1 MEIKHPLYTDDGEWL
16 PGHNESE
23 GGGPEIRRGFYD
35 QIFGLWRR
43 AEEGGGGRPHL
54 PEGSRQAEQ
63 RLVVEAG
70 HPVGLGRWE
79 ERLREAHV
87 REDENQQGGV
97 GWRATLS
104 GWTRKELMRGS

>member
-35 QIFGLWRR
+35 QIYGLWRR

-63 RLVVEAG
+63 RLAVEAVDILSAWADG
-70 HPVGLGRWE
+70 MSGYEKLMYAKTRIS
-79 ERLREAHV
+79 R
-87 REDENQQGGV
+87 V
-97 GWRATLS
+97 GWD
-104 GWTRKELMRGS
+104 GELH